1 MVHGENRIPFWI
13 DRRLTGLAGPDYAAT
28 ISFGLPY
35 EPEDSQYG
43 ESRLSNVERK
53 RHVTTMTEP
62 QLRDRATAVVIR
74 DGKVLLV
81 LGRGP
86 VYMMPGGRIEQ
97 RESAAEAVA
106 RELFEETGL
115 TATQTDYL
123 FIVETATNR
132 HHVFLIDSTG
142 EVDIGNTPDGE
153 TIGGYL
159 WWDRQEAIEAFGHVE
174 AILERL

>member
-1 MVHGENRIPFWI
+1 
-13 DRRLTGLAGPDYAAT
+13 
-28 ISFGLPY
+28 
-35 EPEDSQYG
+35 
-43 ESRLSNVERK
+43 
-53 RHVTTMTEP
+53 MTEP

-86 VYMMPGGRIEQ
+86 VYLMPGGGIEQ
-97 RESAAEAVA
+97 GESPAEAAA

-115 TATQTDYL
+115 
-123 FIVETATNR
+123 TATNR

>member
-1 MVHGENRIPFWI
+1 M
-13 DRRLTGLAGPDYAAT
+13 
-28 ISFGLPY
+28 
-35 EPEDSQYG
+35 
-43 ESRLSNVERK
+43 
-53 RHVTTMTEP
+53 TTMTEP

-81 LGRGP
+81 HGRGP
-86 VYMMPGGRIEQ
+86 VYMMPGGGIESG
-97 RESAAEAVA
+97 ESPATAAA
-106 RELFEETGL
+106 RELFEEIGL

-123 FIVETATNR
+123 FIVETAINR
-132 HHVFLIDSTG
+132 HHVFLIDARG
-142 EVDIGNTPDGE
+142 EVDIGNTPEGE